1 MKCIKRSD
9 RSVLA
14 LGGEDR
20 FSFLQGLV
28 SNDVIH
34 ADGSRAVYAALLTP
48 QGKFLADFFIIGDG
62 ERLLLDCPAADAESL
77 LKKLNMYKLRAKVTL
92 ENLGEAVHIYALFGA
107 DSLSALDLGQGQHVL
122 DGGIIAYADPRLA
135 DAGAR
140 AFVPAKADPKALGG
154 EEASEEEYQRHRIAL
169 GLPEAPTDLI
179 ADKSILLESGFDE
192 LHGVDWKK
200 GCYMGQELTAR
211 TKYRGLIKK
220 RLVPVSFDGG
230 PITPGAAITL
240 DGKNVG
246 EVRSVSNAGG
256 IAMLRLEAIRAG
268 APLDIDGNIAHAHV
282 PDWMIIPDVETAD

>member
-9 RSVLA
+9 RRVLA

-28 SNDVIH
+28 SNDVTH

-92 ENLGEAVHIYALFGA
+92 ENLGETLHVYALFGA
-107 DSLSALDLGQGQHVL
+107 DSLSALDLGQGQRAL
-122 DGGIIAYADPRLA
+122 GDGIIAYADPRLT

-140 AFVPAKADPKALGG
+140 ALVPVDADPMALGG
-154 EEASEEEYQRHRIAL
+154 EEAREEEYQRHRIAL
-169 GLPEAPTDLI
+169 GLPEAPMDLI

-220 RLVPVSFDGG
+220 RLIPVSFDGG
-230 PITPGAAITL
+230 PIAPGATIML

-268 APLDIDGNIAHAHV
+268 APLDIDGKIAHAHV
-282 PDWMIIPDVETAD
+282 PDWMVLPDVETAD

>member
-1 MKCIKRSD
+1 MKSIKRSD
-9 RSVLA
+9 RSVLS
-14 LGGEDR
+14 LSGEDR

-28 SNDVIH
+28 SNDVTH

-48 QGKFLADFFIIGDG
+48 QGKFLADFFIVGDG

-77 LKKLNMYKLRAKVTL
+77 LKKLNMFKLRAKVTL
-92 ENLGEAVHIYALFGA
+92 ENLGDTVHVFALFGSDA
-107 DSLSALDLGQGQHVL
+107 LSAFDLGQGQQL
-122 DGGIIAYADPRLA
+122 LNDGIIVYADPRLA
-135 DAGAR
+135 EAGAR
-140 AFVPAKADPKALGG
+140 AFVPAAADPKALDG
-154 EEASEEEYQRHRIAL
+154 EEASEEEYYRHRIAL

-220 RLVPVSFDGG
+220 RLVPVSFEGG
-230 PITPGAAITL
+230 PIAPGAAITL

-282 PDWMIIPDVETAD
+282 PDWMVIPDVETAD

>member
-1 MKCIKRSD
+1 MKLIKRSD

-28 SNDVIH
+28 SNDVTH
-34 ADGSRAVYAALLTP
+34 ADGSRGVYAALLTP
-48 QGKFLADFFIIGDG
+48 QGKFLADFFIVGDG
-62 ERLLLDCPAADAESL
+62 EHLLLDCPAADAESL

-92 ENLGEAVHIYALFGA
+92 ENLSEALHVYAFFGA
-107 DSLSALDLGQGQHVL
+107 DALSALDLGQGQRAL

-140 AFVPAKADPKALGG
+140 AFVPVDTDLKTVGGDEAD
-154 EEASEEEYQRHRIAL
+154 EEDYQRHRIAL

-179 ADKSILLESGFDE
+179 VDKSILLESGFDE

-220 RLVPVSFDGG
+220 RLVLVSFDGG
-230 PITPGAAITL
+230 PIAPGTAITL

-256 IAMLRLEAIRAG
+256 IAMLRLEAIRAD
-268 APLDIDGNIAHAHV
+268 APLDIDGKVAHAHV
-282 PDWMIIPDVETAD
+282 PDWMVLPDVEAAD